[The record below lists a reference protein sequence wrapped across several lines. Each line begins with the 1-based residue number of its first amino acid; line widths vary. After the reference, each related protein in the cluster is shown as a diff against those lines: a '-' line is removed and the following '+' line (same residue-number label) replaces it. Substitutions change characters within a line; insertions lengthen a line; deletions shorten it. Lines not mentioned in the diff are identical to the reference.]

1 MKKKFKLTKLNKI
14 LTVLGCALYLF
25 ITIAFTPELWTKLAY
40 YQDILGGLLAFIFI
54 PLIFSWIVWIISG
67 RKKFSANLTFTLF
80 LLLMVVLISFIRFDT
95 MAEKIQQEIHPDL
108 ARNTAEIR
116 QTTPLGISQY
126 PFFEMTL
133 SDQECI
139 KNWKKSWDALQEPWV
154 FDFSSLQSKEDYDR
168 QREVITEYVKQSKK
182 VKNYLLNMEQR
193 PENRLEKLHKIP
205 LVIMHIQYGNSMLAI
220 LSLLEENQG
229 KWTLYQETVPIFR
242 EKRLSDEYERLMT
255 NMLAKEN
262 AMNTLIEKITATKNM
277 VDE

>member
-1 MKKKFKLTKLNKI
+1 MNKKFKLTRLNKI
-14 LTVLGCALYLF
+14 LTAIGCALYLC
-25 ITIAFTPELWTKLAY
+25 ITIPFTPELWTEPSY
-40 YQDILGGLLAFIFI
+40 SQDILRGLLAFFLI
-54 PLIFSWIVWIISG
+54 PFIFSWLVWIITG
-67 RKKFSANLTFTLF
+67 RKKFTTNLTYTLF
-80 LLLMVVLISFIRFDT
+80 LLLMVVLIAFIQFDT
-95 MAEKIQQEIHPDL
+95 MAEKIQQKIDPDL
-108 ARNTAEIR
+108 ARNTVETK
-116 QTTPLGISQY
+116 QTTNLSQPRY

-133 SDQECI
+133 SSQKRI
-139 KNWKKSWDALQEPWV
+139 KTWQKSWNALQEPWV
-154 FDFSSLQSKEDYDR
+154 FDFSALKSKEDYDR

-242 EKRLSDEYERLMT
+242 EKKLSDAYERLMT

-262 AMNTLIEKITATKNM
+262 AMNTLIEKITELQHK
-277 VDE
+277 